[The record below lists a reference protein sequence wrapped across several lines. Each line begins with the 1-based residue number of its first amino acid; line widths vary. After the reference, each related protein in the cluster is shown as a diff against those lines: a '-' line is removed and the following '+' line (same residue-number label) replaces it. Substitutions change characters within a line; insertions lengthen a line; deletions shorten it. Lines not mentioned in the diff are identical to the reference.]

1 MRVRA
6 AYRKALKDAQRAPK
20 LASWNRLHT
29 AMASNDTDSFWKSWR
44 TLYAKNKSHLSPVVD
59 GVSSKPAIAEAFR
72 LSFEK
77 NAKPNNP
84 SKVEEVN
91 LKFAEEYQN
100 LTDTHEE
107 NCNCDTYSFTID
119 NILDATFSLK
129 NGKSSDDDDISAE
142 HFLNAPYNIFV
153 VLCALFN
160 AMLRHSFVP
169 RQFKHGTIIPIVKDH
184 QGNLGDVGNYRGITI
199 SPIASQN
206 FEHCLKIVFHGYL
219 TTNAL
224 QFGFKSKSS
233 TSHALY
239 CLRESVDYYIRNG
252 SRVFCT
258 FLDASKAF
266 DRLIHSGLFLKLL
279 KRGVPKTFLDLIIFW
294 YTGLACRVKW
304 GDNLSQWFCLK
315 AGVRQGGVLSP
326 CFYCLYVDALISQL
340 ENLKVGCYILEVFMA
355 AFLYAD
361 DMALISPSVKGL
373 QILLDKCSEFCN
385 EWDICLNAKKS
396 KAMYFGKKCDGIHL
410 LSLNDRPVEWVNTW
424 RYLGVDLVSGRN
436 FSCSASERIKKFY
449 RCANA
454 IFRIEGW
461 SDDLTM
467 LRLVESHCL
476 PMLTYGIEVAHFP
489 DARERSK
496 MRAAYN
502 SLFRRIFG
510 YRNFV
515 SVKQLQLSLARPT
528 WELLL
533 EKVRVN
539 FLQRIALSRAESP
552 VHLFSIA

>member
-1 MRVRA
+1 MFTFVYTLKSAARPLRRHKPGTEKNWWTPNLTRLRNQSIDIHRLWGIEGKPRQGPTHLERMRVRA

-199 SPIASQN
+199 SPIAS
-206 FEHCLKIVFHGYL
+206 
-219 TTNAL
+219 
-224 QFGFKSKSS
+224 
-233 TSHALY
+233 
-239 CLRESVDYYIRNG
+239 
-252 SRVFCT
+252 
-258 FLDASKAF
+258 
-266 DRLIHSGLFLKLL
+266 
-279 KRGVPKTFLDLIIFW
+279 
-294 YTGLACRVKW
+294 
-304 GDNLSQWFCLK
+304 
-315 AGVRQGGVLSP
+315 
-326 CFYCLYVDALISQL
+326 
-340 ENLKVGCYILEVFMA
+340 
-355 AFLYAD
+355 
-361 DMALISPSVKGL
+361 
-373 QILLDKCSEFCN
+373 
-385 EWDICLNAKKS
+385 
-396 KAMYFGKKCDGIHL
+396 
-410 LSLNDRPVEWVNTW
+410 
-424 RYLGVDLVSGRN
+424 
-436 FSCSASERIKKFY
+436 KF
-449 RCANA
+449 
-454 IFRIEGW
+454 F
-461 SDDLTM
+461 
-467 LRLVESHCL
+467 
-476 PMLTYGIEVAHFP
+476 
-489 DARERSK
+489 
-496 MRAAYN
+496 
-502 SLFRRIFG
+502 
-510 YRNFV
+510 
-515 SVKQLQLSLARPT
+515 
-528 WELLL
+528 
-533 EKVRVN
+533 
-539 FLQRIALSRAESP
+539 
-552 VHLFSIA
+552 